1 MPAESTCTHSKSNNL
16 KLINVN
22 EWIENNKDCFLPPV
36 CNKLMHNEQLVIMFV
51 GGPNQ
56 REDYHIEEGEE
67 LFYQIKGDMCV
78 KIIENGKHKDV
89 VIKEG
94 EFFLLPA
101 RVPHSPQRTA
111 DSVGLVIERKRLTN
125 ETDGV
130 KWFVP
135 GTIETLYEKWFYCSD
150 LGVQLI
156 PLIKEYFASDEYK
169 YKSPKDHV
177 LDKSLLPFKLNNVT
191 LDKCK
196 HGAYNLMEKICSSS
210 KVQNVE
216 CLTPKEMNLQFDVCI
231 LRKGTHRFAS
241 VASHLN
247 VWLWQLKGS
256 AQVRVKCQA
265 SNLSESYEFN
275 SSDSL
280 LIPVNYIDELDVE
293 VFENDGLMMKVV
305 QDPHLAKK
313 ELYN

>member
-1 MPAESTCTHSKSNNL
+1 MPVSSSTCDKANNL

-22 EWIENNKDCFLPPV
+22 EWIVNYKDCFLPPV

-78 KIIENGKHKDV
+78 KIVENGKHKDV

-94 EFFLLPA
+94 EFFILPA

-111 DSVGLVIERKRLTN
+111 NSVGLVIERKRLSN

-130 KWFVP
+130 RWFVP
-135 GTIETLYEKWFYCSD
+135 ETINPLYEKWFYCSD

-169 YKSPKDHV
+169 YKMPKDNV
-177 LDKSLLPFKLNNVT
+177 LEKSLLPFELNKIII
-191 LDKCK
+191 DKCK
-196 HGAYNLMEKICSSS
+196 HGAYSLLEKINSSPNE
-210 KVQNVE
+210 QNVL
-216 CLTPKEMNLQFDVCI
+216 CLTPKELNLQFDVCI
-231 LRKGTHRFAS
+231 LRKGTHKFVG

-247 VWLWQLKGS
+247 VWLWQLNGS
-256 AQVRVKCQA
+256 ATVKVKNQH
-265 SNLSESYEFN
+265 SQMDEVYEFN
-275 SSDSL
+275 LSDSL
-280 LIPVNYIDELDVE
+280 LIPPNYVDKLDIE
-293 VFENDGLMMKVV
+293 IAENEGLMMKVV
-305 QDPHLAKK
+305 QDPHLANK
-313 ELYN
+313 EF